1 MLKHLTIKNYA
12 LIRHLE
18 LAPSASLNVV
28 TGETGAGKSIMLG
41 ALGLLKGNRADTK
54 VLWNEHEKCV
64 TEGVFEVKEYRL
76 KSFFK
81 AEDLDYHDTTIIR
94 REISPGGKS
103 RAFINDTPV
112 TLDVMKKLGS
122 LLMDVHSQH
131 ETLQLGNQDFQL
143 RLIDAYG
150 DNQKL
155 LDQYDEAWKKFQQA
169 KKEYDTLVTEADTL
183 RQEAEYINF
192 QLDELVK
199 ANFEPGEQDKIE
211 SELKI
216 MEHAEDITSRLQLT
230 LSVLN
235 QSEFAARN
243 SLSEA
248 RSHLQI
254 ISGYAQQYE
263 TLKQRLE
270 SVLIEL
276 DDIASEIEREQD
288 SVEFDPER
296 AEFLKERINLL
307 YRLLKKHRSTG
318 VHELLVF
325 QDELQRK
332 ATITSNLDEAL
343 EVAKNL
349 FLSTQAEVINIGK
362 KLTSARK
369 KTFEPL
375 TKELVKLLKEL
386 GIPDATLKIE
396 HENIEPAPRG
406 ADSIEIL
413 FSANK
418 GIAPK
423 SLEQVASGGEF
434 SRLMFCIKY
443 VMAAKT
449 SMPTLV
455 LDEIDTGVSGEIA
468 IRLGELMKTMAKHHQ
483 LITITHLPQ
492 IAARGNAHYFVY
504 KDSSSEKTISNIR
517 QLNEKERVEEI
528 AKMIGGD
535 KPSKVALENAR
546 ELIESGA

>member
-18 LAPSASLNVV
+18 LEPSAGLNVV

-54 VLWNEHEKCV
+54 VLWDENEKCV
-64 TEGVFEVKEYRL
+64 TEGVFEIGTYKL

-81 AEDLDYHDTTIIR
+81 AEDLDYDDTTVIR

-112 TLDVMKKLGS
+112 TLDVMKKLGN

-131 ETLQLGNQDFQL
+131 ETLQLGSHEFQL
-143 RLIDAYG
+143 RLIDSYG
-150 DNQKL
+150 ENQKL
-155 LDQYDEAWKKFQQA
+155 LDQYREAWTTYLQHKKT
-169 KKEYDTLVTEADTL
+169 YDTLVSEADTL
-183 RQEAEYINF
+183 RQEAEYTNF

-199 ANFEPGEQDKIE
+199 AGFEHGEQEKIE

-216 MEHAEDITSRLQLT
+216 MEHAEDITSRLQST

-243 SLSEA
+243 ALSEA
-248 RSHLQI
+248 RSHLLI
-254 ISGYAQQYE
+254 ISGYAKQYE
-263 TLKQRLE
+263 NLKQRLE
-270 SVLIEL
+270 SILIEL
-276 DDIASEIEREQD
+276 DDIASEIERQQD
-288 SVEFDPER
+288 TIEFDPER
-296 AEFLKERINLL
+296 AEFLKERVNLL
-307 YRLLKKHRSTG
+307 YRLLKKHR
-318 VHELLVF
+318 VNQIDELLTL
-325 QDELQRK
+325 QEELQRK
-332 ATITSNLDEAL
+332 ATITSNLDGAL
-343 EVAKNL
+343 ENARRL
-349 FLSTQAEVINIGK
+349 FEESKAEVTALGK
-362 KLTSARK
+362 KLSAARK
-369 KTFEPL
+369 KNFDPL
-375 TKELVKLLKEL
+375 TRELVKLLKEL
-386 GIPDATLKIE
+386 GIPDANLKVE
-396 HENIEPAPRG
+396 QENIDPTAHG
-406 ADSIEIL
+406 ADAIEIM

-418 GIAPK
+418 GIPPK
-423 SLEQVASGGEF
+423 PLAMVASGGEF

-449 SMPTLV
+449 AMPTLV

-468 IRLGELMKTMAKHHQ
+468 IRLGELMKSMAAHHQ

-492 IAARGNAHYFVY
+492 IAARGEAHYYVF
-504 KDSSSEKTISNIR
+504 KDSSSKKTISNIR
-517 QLNEKERVEEI
+517 QLNDHERIEEI

-535 KPSKVALENAR
+535 KPSKTAIESAK
-546 ELIESGA
+546 ELIGQ